1 MRLIKPDLKKQMIP
15 PEKDQEHQVQSV
27 QSVVYSNVT
36 RHMQNAKECKIHLA
50 ESAGCCFGV
59 KRAIKMALEAVA
71 SDDGPLY
78 MLGDIVHNE
87 HVVGHITEA
96 GIRVVDSL
104 KQVDSGTLLI
114 RAHGAVPEQY
124 TVAGRKGLKVLDA
137 TCPLVLD
144 IHTIAR
150 QLQQDGYTIIVIG
163 DHGHD
168 EVVGIAGQVHTNLVI
183 STPEEA
189 GELQKISRIGVVVQ
203 STQNIDDVQRIIG
216 VLAGKCRELRFVNT
230 ICPATTARQRDIR
243 RLPREHDVVIII
255 GSHTSANTCRLT
267 EISKAVNPRTYQ
279 VESAGD
285 VRAAWFKGAASV
297 GVSAGA
303 STPEDVI
310 QSVLAAIEGMP

>member
-1 MRLIKPDLKKQMIP
+1 M
-15 PEKDQEHQVQSV
+15 E
-27 QSVVYSNVT
+27 
-36 RHMQNAKECKIHLA
+36 IHLA

-59 KRAIKMALEAVA
+59 KRAIKMALEASV
-71 SDDGPLY
+71 SEDGPLY

-87 HVVGHITEA
+87 HVIRHIAEA

-104 KQVDSGTLLI
+104 GQAECGTLLI
-114 RAHGAVPEQY
+114 RAHGAVPEQHE
-124 TVAGRKGLKVLDA
+124 AAARKGLKVLDA
-137 TCPLVLD
+137 TCPLVLE
-144 IHTIAR
+144 IHKIAR
-150 QLQQDGYTIIVIG
+150 GLQQDGYTVIVIG

-168 EVVGIAGQVHTNLVI
+168 EVVGIAGQVHTDLVI

-216 VLAGKCRELRFVNT
+216 ILAGKCRELRFVNT
-230 ICPATTARQRDIR
+230 ICPATTTRQRDIR
-243 RLPREHDVVIII
+243 RFPREYDVVVIV

-285 VRAAWFKGAASV
+285 VQAAWFKGAASV

-310 QSVLAAIEGMP
+310 QSVLDAIKGMP